1 MELCNLFGLLS
12 SNRKRYLA
20 SNIRN
25 MKRIIWLFLLSLVT
39 ILSFAQS
46 FKGTVTDTDGKPVPY
61 AALYLREMKSGLT
74 TDEYGRFQTKLSA
87 GQYTCEVS
95 SLGFA
100 GQTFSFSISA
110 GDVEKNIVL
119 SEQIYS
125 LREVN
130 VVKGVEDPAY
140 SVMRKAI
147 ANAPYYRTQVK
158 GFRAGT
164 YLKGT
169 GKMKTIPA
177 ILKLSKEVRKES
189 KEFPDGQN
197 LSYFR
202 QESMDWLERLAFLCV

>member
-1 MELCNLFGLLS
+1 M
-12 SNRKRYLA
+12 
-20 SNIRN
+20 
-25 MKRIIWLFLLSLVT
+25 MKQSIAFALICSFTISLW
-39 ILSFAQS
+39 AQT
-46 FKGTVTDTDGKPVPY
+46 FKGRVVDLAGNPIPY
-61 AALYLREMKSGLT
+61 AALYLKELKTGFT
-74 TDEYGRFQTKLSA
+74 TDDNGCFQTSLPA

-95 SLGFA
+95 SLG
-100 GQTFSFSISA
+100 FSFSISA

>member
-1 MELCNLFGLLS
+1 M
-12 SNRKRYLA
+12 
-20 SNIRN
+20 
-25 MKRIIWLFLLSLVT
+25 MKRSIAFALICSFTISLW
-39 ILSFAQS
+39 AQT
-46 FKGTVTDTDGKPVPY
+46 FKGRVVDLAGNPIPY
-61 AALYLREMKSGLT
+61 AALYLKELKTGFT
-74 TDEYGRFQTKLSA
+74 TDDNGCFQTSLPA

-95 SLGFA
+95 SL
-100 GQTFSFSISA
+100 
-110 GDVEKNIVL
+110 EKNIVL

-130 VVKGVEDPAY
+130 VVKDAEDPAY

>member
-1 MELCNLFGLLS
+1 MM
-12 SNRKRYLA
+12 KRYIAFVLIC
-20 SNIRN
+20 SFTI
-25 MKRIIWLFLLSLVT
+25 SLW
-39 ILSFAQS
+39 AQT
-46 FKGTVTDTDGKPVPY
+46 FKGRVVDFAGNPIPY
-61 AALYLREMKSGLT
+61 AALYLKELKTGFT
-74 TDEYGRFQTKLSA
+74 TDDNGCFQTSLQP

-100 GQTFSFSISA
+100 GQTFSFSIST
-110 GDVEKNIVL
+110 GDLEKNIVL
-119 SEQIYS
+119 SEQVYS

-130 VVKGVEDPAY
+130 VVKGAEDPAC

-189 KEFPDGQN
+189 KELLGKLFVMEEQRVVTFKAPSTWENQVKAYSNSFPEN
-197 LSYFR
+197 IYSIII
-202 QESMDWLERLAFLCV
+202 SS

>member
-1 MELCNLFGLLS
+1 M
-12 SNRKRYLA
+12 
-20 SNIRN
+20 
-25 MKRIIWLFLLSLVT
+25 MKRSIAFALICSFTISLW
-39 ILSFAQS
+39 AQT
-46 FKGTVTDTDGKPVPY
+46 FKGRVVDLAGNPIPY
-61 AALYLREMKSGLT
+61 AALYLKELKTGFT
-74 TDEYGRFQTKLSA
+74 TDDNGCFQTSFPA

-164 YLKGT
+164 YLTGT

>member
-1 MELCNLFGLLS
+1 M
-12 SNRKRYLA
+12 
-20 SNIRN
+20 
-25 MKRIIWLFLLSLVT
+25 MKQSIAFALICSFTISLW
-39 ILSFAQS
+39 AQT
-46 FKGTVTDTDGKPVPY
+46 FKGRVVDLAGNPIPY
-61 AALYLREMKSGLT
+61 AALYLKELKTGFT
-74 TDEYGRFQTKLSA
+74 TDDNGCFQTSLPA

-130 VVKGVEDPAY
+130 VVKGAEDPAY

-169 GKMKTIPA
+169 GKMKLVFISHSRTN
-177 ILKLSKEVRKES
+177 VC
-189 KEFPDGQN
+189 N
-197 LSYFR
+197 R
-202 QESMDWLERLAFLCV
+202 QGCQL

>member
-1 MELCNLFGLLS
+1 M
-12 SNRKRYLA
+12 
-20 SNIRN
+20 
-25 MKRIIWLFLLSLVT
+25 MKRSIAFALICSFTISLW
-39 ILSFAQS
+39 AQT
-46 FKGTVTDTDGKPVPY
+46 FKGRVVDLAGNPIPY
-61 AALYLREMKSGLT
+61 AALYLKELKQASPPMITAVLDLAPGG
-74 TDEYGRFQTKLSA
+74 TD
-87 GQYTCEVS
+87 TCEVS

-130 VVKGVEDPAY
+130 VVKDAEDPAY

>member
-1 MELCNLFGLLS
+1 M
-12 SNRKRYLA
+12 
-20 SNIRN
+20 
-25 MKRIIWLFLLSLVT
+25 MKRSIAFALICSFTISLW
-39 ILSFAQS
+39 AQT
-46 FKGTVTDTDGKPVPY
+46 FKGRVVDLAGNPIPY
-61 AALYLREMKSGLT
+61 AALYLKELKTGFT
-74 TDEYGRFQTKLSA
+74 TDDNGCFQTSFPA

-95 SLGFA
+95 SLGFD

>member
-1 MELCNLFGLLS
+1 MM
-12 SNRKRYLA
+12 KRYIAFVLIC
-20 SNIRN
+20 SFTI
-25 MKRIIWLFLLSLVT
+25 SLW
-39 ILSFAQS
+39 AQT
-46 FKGTVTDTDGKPVPY
+46 FKGRVVDFAGNPIPY
-61 AALYLREMKSGLT
+61 AALYLKELKTGFT
-74 TDEYGRFQTKLSA
+74 TDDNGCFQTSLQP

-100 GQTFSFSISA
+100 GQTFSFSIST
-110 GDVEKNIVL
+110 GDLEKNIVL
-119 SEQIYS
+119 SEQVYS

-130 VVKGVEDPAY
+130 VVKGAEDPAC

-189 KEFPDGQN
+189 KELLG
-197 LSYFR
+197 LSTLFY
-202 QESMDWLERLAFLCV
+202 LN